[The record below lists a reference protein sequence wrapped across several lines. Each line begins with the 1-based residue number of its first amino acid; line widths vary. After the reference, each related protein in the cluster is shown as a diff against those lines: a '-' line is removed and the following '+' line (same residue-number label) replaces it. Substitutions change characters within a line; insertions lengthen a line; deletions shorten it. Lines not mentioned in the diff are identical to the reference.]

1 MLFLGQ
7 LYRLCHSTN
16 EIKPKFMF
24 KKTFIALR
32 DLPRVREI
40 TAIFVSYGLGE
51 FIQRLKLTKFLS
63 LKPTE
68 PLTKPTNTNYISTPK
83 RFRLAFEEL
92 GPTFIK
98 LGQIL
103 STRVDIFPPNWIEEF
118 EHLQNNV
125 KPVPAE
131 EIKELIAKLPA
142 AIFATFAD
150 KVIGSASIAQVHRA
164 TLTNGDCVAVKVKR
178 PKIEHKVQADLR
190 ILTHLVALIE
200 SELPETRRYQP
211 KQMFNYFKKSLE
223 KELDLSIELRYLQR
237 FSVVFHENP
246 NIRIPKAYPEYSSK
260 DVLVQEFIE
269 GTLIKNIDQLNLTKK
284 QRSVVAQNIANTMLT
299 MILEYGFFHADPHPG
314 NIFLDT
320 NEVITFIDF
329 GLVGHLS
336 QSRRNEILGLINAL
350 IERDAFMMQSILS
363 KWAQGELP
371 NEEYLGG
378 DVLNMMLNYEHTPL
392 KDLNINLVVNDITS
406 LIREHALTLP
416 ADLVMLFK
424 TLITLESV
432 VKNLDGNFQLLEHT
446 KPLVLKIL
454 KKRTSARALLK
465 KSKQQGVVISQ
476 ILNDLPS
483 NLLHLSNRLRGGR
496 LNINLDLKR
505 LEQFGHQIDNSSNRL
520 TMGIVTGSL
529 IIGSS
534 IVLTVEAG
542 PKILGL
548 SLFGLFGYVIA
559 FLNSIWLLWSIWR
572 SGKR

>member
-1 MLFLGQ
+1 
-7 LYRLCHSTN
+7 
-16 EIKPKFMF
+16 MF
-24 KKTFIALR
+24 KRTFVALR
-32 DLPRVREI
+32 DLPRLREI
-40 TAIFVSYGLGE
+40 AAILMSHGLGE
-51 FIQRLKLTKFLS
+51 FIQRIKLSKFVGKLTFGQTDKHAN
-63 LKPTE
+63 LK
-68 PLTKPTNTNYISTPK
+68 YISTAK

-92 GPTFIK
+92 GTTFIK

-103 STRVDIFPPNWIEEF
+103 STRVDIFPPDWIAEF
-118 EHLQNNV
+118 ENLQNNV

-131 EIKELIAKLPA
+131 EVQEILSTLPEFL
-142 AIFATFAD
+142 FASFD
-150 KVIGSASIAQVHRA
+150 EEVIGSASIAQVHRA
-164 TLTNGDCVAVKVKR
+164 TLMDGSEVAVKIKR
-178 PKIEHKVQADLR
+178 PNIEHKVQADLR
-190 ILTHLVALIE
+190 ILTHLVALME

-211 KQMFNYFKKSLE
+211 SQMLNYFKKCLE

-237 FSVVFHENP
+237 FSAVFAQNP
-246 NIRIPKAYPEYSSK
+246 TIRIPKAYPEYSNK
-260 DVLVQEFIE
+260 DILIQEFIS
-269 GTLIKNIDQLNLTKK
+269 GTLIKDIDQLNLT
-284 QRSVVAQNIANTMLT
+284 QEHRSNVANNIAHTLLT

-314 NIFLDT
+314 NIFLDD
-320 NEVITFIDF
+320 NDVITFIDF

-336 QSRRNEILGLINAL
+336 QSRRGEILGLINAL
-350 IERDAFMMQSILS
+350 IERDPFMMQSILS
-363 KWAQGELP
+363 KWAQGDIP

-392 KDLNINLVVNDITS
+392 KDLNLSQVINDITS
-406 LIREHALTLP
+406 LMREHALTLP

-424 TLITLESV
+424 TLITLEGV
-432 VKNLDGNFQLLEHT
+432 VKNLDGDFQLLEHT
-446 KPLVLKIL
+446 KPLVLNIL
-454 KKRTSARALLK
+454 KKRMSPKALWHK
-465 KSKQQGVVISQ
+465 GKRQSMVISQ
-476 ILNDLPS
+476 IMSDLP
-483 NLLHLSNRLRGGR
+483 NNVLHMSNRLRDGR
-496 LNINLDLKR
+496 FNINLDLKR